1 MGYRFLIVAVMAL
14 ALASSALA
22 QDTSAVSRTDATA
35 RGGNNG
41 NIGGLGRIFRAAQG
55 GNLYDSCSAD
65 RLRSLFSSRFNI
77 QPQLSVITITDTSV
91 RYIHTRITVRIRAR
105 DFSHLFFV
113 YRLYR
118 GDPDRT

>member
-35 RGGNNG
+35 RGGRNNG

-77 QPQLSVITITDTSV
+77 QPQLSVITVTDTSV
-91 RYIHTRITVRIRAR
+91 RLRVCVLITHASAW
-105 DFSHLFFV
+105 FHS
-113 YRLYR
+113 
-118 GDPDRT
+118 

>member
-22 QDTSAVSRTDATA
+22 QTSAVSRTDATA

-77 QPQLSVITITDTSV
+77 QPQLSVISISDTSV
-91 RYIHTRITVRIRAR
+91 RDTHIHTYTRRRAYIPA
-105 DFSHLFFV
+105 HNFFLV
-113 YRLYR
+113 LYISIVSL
-118 GDPDRT
+118 